1 MKKFELTQKNMDV
14 LDQLEYLQAI
24 ADQDSE
30 NHNEYGWEALSEQ
43 VTKGLQ
49 ALGIDRRIARDL
61 GWDL

>member
-49 ALGIDRRIARDL
+49 ALGIDRKVARDL
-61 GWDL
+61 GWDF

>member
-1 MKKFELTQKNMDV
+1 MKAFKLDQQTTDV

-43 VTKGLQ
+43 VSKGLQ
-49 ALGIDRRIARDL
+49 ALGIDRKVARDL
-61 GWDL
+61 GWDF